1 MNAAGPELLVELV
14 RITARISAVI
24 FVAALA
30 AGGVDLLAPP
40 SSSFSR
46 RGWSWKL
53 VGGVIASHTIHFS
66 FVAALVVET
75 HGQNVLNRG
84 GWILTSVVGALFYV
98 ATIGALVLRRVSPAE
113 RTIRNLAGD
122 TAFSI
127 LVGLAFLETYLGRVG
142 KSPLFTVMA
151 ALLAGAMLT
160 FVAAVGVHIFRRSVV
175 DEKMALR

>member
-1 MNAAGPELLVELV
+1 MDDAGLQLLTELV

-30 AGGVDLLAPP
+30 AGGADLLAPP

-46 RGWSWKL
+46 RGVGWKL
-53 VGGVIASHTIHFS
+53 IGAVIVSHTIHFG
-66 FVAALVVET
+66 FVAALAVET
-75 HGQNVLNRG
+75 HGQNVMNRG
-84 GWILTSVVGALFYV
+84 GWILTSVVGVLFYV

-113 RTIRNLAGD
+113 RTIQNLAGD

-151 ALLAGAMLT
+151 ALLASALLA
-160 FVAAVGVHIFRRSVV
+160 FVAAVGVHIFRRSVA